1 MFVCY
6 NYFANEMISNKALQK
21 KNHQE
26 NFVKGQPR
34 EQTQDI
40 IYLSLICQW
49 LQAMVRKGWLRVERG
64 KGLEK
69 RQPCCCKEGA
79 SGNSNSLIAPL
90 IIKDLFPNSTMK

>member
-1 MFVCY
+1 
-6 NYFANEMISNKALQK
+6 MISNKALQK
-21 KNHQE
+21 RITKKILSKVNQGA
-26 NFVKGQPR
+26 NSRYYIFV
-34 EQTQDI
+34 T
-40 IYLSLICQW
+40 ICQW

>member
-1 MFVCY
+1 
-6 NYFANEMISNKALQK
+6 MISNKALQK
-21 KNHQE
+21 RITKKILS
-26 NFVKGQPR
+26 KGQPR
-34 EQTQDI
+34 GANSRYYIFVTH
-40 IYLSLICQW
+40 LP
-49 LQAMVRKGWLRVERG
+49 MVTSNGKKGVVKSGEG

>member
-1 MFVCY
+1 
-6 NYFANEMISNKALQK
+6 MISNKALQK

-49 LQAMVRKGWLRVERG
+49 LQAMVRKGVVKSGEG
-64 KGLEK
+64 KGAREK
-69 RQPCCCKEGA
+69 TTV
-79 SGNSNSLIAPL
+79 LL
-90 IIKDLFPNSTMK
+90 

>member
-1 MFVCY
+1 
-6 NYFANEMISNKALQK
+6 MISNKALQK

-34 EQTQDI
+34 GANSRYYIFVTH
-40 IYLSLICQW
+40 LP
-49 LQAMVRKGWLRVERG
+49 MVTSNGKKGGGLEWRGG

>member
-1 MFVCY
+1 
-6 NYFANEMISNKALQK
+6 MISNKALQK
-21 KNHQE
+21 RITKK

-34 EQTQDI
+34 GANSRYYIFVTH
-40 IYLSLICQW
+40 LP
-49 LQAMVRKGWLRVERG
+49 MVTSNGKKGVVKSERG

>member
-1 MFVCY
+1 
-6 NYFANEMISNKALQK
+6 MISNKALQK

-34 EQTQDI
+34 GANSRYYIFVT
-40 IYLSLICQW
+40 ICQW
-49 LQAMVRKGWLRVERG
+49 LQAMVRKGVVKSGEG

-90 IIKDLFPNSTMK
+90 IIKDLFLIQQ